1 MIDVADYVRMVNDG
15 ELCPGVGQTY
25 LDAYI
30 EHKKKEEEKMDKQ
43 VEKIFDEG
51 TVIEE

>member
-1 MIDVADYVRMVNDG
+1 MIDVADYVRMVNDDKL
-15 ELCPGVGQTY
+15 EPRSGQTY

-30 EHKKKEEEKMDKQ
+30 EYKKKEEEKMDKQ

-51 TVIEE
+51 RVD